1 MSEPDHTS
9 SQGDMLEMF
18 LSDKYQPSDVLNMAL
33 SKHHSFKRS

>member
-18 LSDKYQPSDVLNMAL
+18 LSVKYQPSDVLNMAL
-33 SKHHSFKRS
+33 SNFKRL